1 MKLGSLTFKDNY
13 GKTYP
18 FGVYSK
24 NTRFKAVVA
33 IYAFL
38 PTDNHVLYIGQTTD
52 LSTRFNDHHK
62 WIEAARVGLVMIGVC
77 TQVTVLMVDVVER
90 RLIEHYR
97 PRCNELLRP

>member
-24 NTRFKAVVA
+24 NTRFKAVAA

-38 PTDNHVLYIGQTTD
+38 TSDNRVLYIGQTTD

-62 WIEAARVGLVMIGVC
+62 WNAASRLGFEKIAVC
-77 TQVTVLMVDVVER
+77 TQVTLLMLDVVER